1 MQRALRGTP
10 AIAAYPFP
18 ECAPVVVR
26 PVLQTHLTF
35 SRALSKSEAG
45 DSGAAVRGLVAL
57 MSHVTRWSALSV
69 SSAST
74 VMVAQ
79 LSREVRSAFRSRPN
93 HRRPAGSVIGMAA
106 EGGATQGEALVG
118 GMMNT
123 GSVFRRGSLVERPAP
138 PTARALH
145 THLLA
150 LKEHGFDAA
159 PTPVQLTTDGR
170 EQLTYIPGDV
180 ALPPFPRW
188 VMTETALSSV
198 GSLLRHLHEA
208 SDAIAVDTRAA
219 WPQALADP
227 EGGRMLCH
235 NDVCPENVVFRD
247 GRATALIDFDLAAP
261 GRPLWDVA
269 MAARYWVPM
278 LDPASAAAF
287 YPAGLDASTRLR
299 ILADSYGLSSQERA
313 ELPGVIERATASC
326 RAFVADRVADGDP
339 VYTQV
344 LSERGG
350 WQRWDRIQ
358 EWLVA
363 HQEMFTTTLLD

>member
-1 MQRALRGTP
+1 
-10 AIAAYPFP
+10 
-18 ECAPVVVR
+18 
-26 PVLQTHLTF
+26 
-35 SRALSKSEAG
+35 
-45 DSGAAVRGLVAL
+45 
-57 MSHVTRWSALSV
+57 
-69 SSAST
+69 
-74 VMVAQ
+74 
-79 LSREVRSAFRSRPN
+79 
-93 HRRPAGSVIGMAA
+93 VIDMTA
-106 EGGATQGEALVG
+106 EGGATQRESLVG
-118 GMMNT
+118 GMVNA
-123 GSVFRRGSLVERPAP
+123 GAVFRRGSLVERPAP

-145 THLLA
+145 AHLLA

-198 GSLLRHLHEA
+198 GSLLRRLHEA
-208 SDAIAVDTRAA
+208 SVAVPVDTRTA

-235 NDVCPENVVFRD
+235 NDVCLENVVFRD

-261 GRPLWDVA
+261 GRPVWDVA
-269 MAARYWVPM
+269 MTARYWVPM

-287 YPAGLDASTRLR
+287 YPAGLDAPTRLR
-299 ILADSYGLSSQERA
+299 ILADSYGLSPQDRA
-313 ELPGVIERATASC
+313 ELPGVIEQATRSC
-326 RAFVADRVADGDP
+326 RAFVADRVAEGDP
-339 VYTQV
+339 LYTQV

-350 WQRWDRIQ
+350 WQRWDRLQ

-363 HQEMFTTTLLD
+363 HKEMFTTTLLD